1 MTLYFYLSIFLIT
14 IFSYIIV
21 EKKIINIQ
29 KDDIY
34 KFLAII
40 LCLIASF
47 RWQVGGDWET
57 YLITYDRSGFDEIN
71 FNWSIVFEFINYIF
85 SSLNTGVYGVNLF
98 VSSIFYIPL

>member
-85 SSLNTGVYGVNLF
+85 SSLNTGYMV
-98 VSSIFYIPL
+98 